1 MAIDCDICGFINTD
15 HTHFCG
21 KCGVDLRK
29 TKDSESKNE
38 NQTIIQKNDVTS
50 SNHRKNKTIE
60 EHFRVIKWCVLKG
73 IGFPYFLILIVAC
86 QSFCPKIVTV
96 FMSAFKST
104 GQVLAGESDNGDQD
118 QSSRI
123 L

>member
-1 MAIDCDICGFINTD
+1 MIALCASPAPVGGGGACDAP
-15 HTHFCG
+15 
-21 KCGVDLRK
+21 
-29 TKDSESKNE
+29 
-38 NQTIIQKNDVTS
+38 
-50 SNHRKNKTIE
+50 
-60 EHFRVIKWCVLKG
+60 VLSAHKFATLLCTG
-73 IGFPYFLILIVAC
+73 NATLAQPGHPGGGAKPLGRLVIVAC

-104 GQVLAGESDNGDQD
+104 EQVLVGESDNGDQD